1 MARRLTPK
9 ILRDQFNLIARC
21 YKLVHFDELVITYLI
36 VYFIVS
42 MIVWA
47 LDPDIHDL
55 SDALWFT
62 FQTGTTI
69 GYGDLIVN
77 NPIARFITVLFS
89 IYSMALVAV
98 FTGIIAG
105 YFMEV
110 VKSGAKDSAAK
121 FLTDLERLPEMSHEE
136 LVDLSNRVKRFLNE
150 RNE

>member
-62 FQTGTTI
+62 FQTATTI
-69 GYGDLIVN
+69 GYGDELVN
-77 NPIARFITVLFS
+77 NGIARIVTVLFS
-89 IYSMALVAV
+89 IYSIVLVAI
-98 FTGIIAG
+98 FTGILAG
-105 YFMEV
+105 YFVEII
-110 VKSGAKDSAAK
+110 KSEARDSAVN
-121 FLTDLERLPEMSHEE
+121 FLLDLERLPEMSHEE
-136 LVDLSNRVKRFLNE
+136 LVELSRRAKKFLKYE
-150 RNE
+150 

>member
-1 MARRLTPK
+1 MVKLTPK
-9 ILRDQFNLIARC
+9 ILRDQFIMIWRS
-21 YKLVHFDELVITYLI
+21 YKLVHFDELLFTYLV

-42 MIVWA
+42 LIVWA

-89 IYSMALVAV
+89 IYSLALVAV
-98 FTGIIAG
+98 FTGILAG
-105 YFMEV
+105 YFVEMI
-110 VKSGAKDSAAK
+110 KSEAKDSAVK
-121 FLTDLERLPEMSHEE
+121 FLLDLERLPEMSHEE
-136 LVDLSNRVKRFLNE
+136 LVDLSKRAKKFYRE
-150 RNE
+150 RE